1 MLGWSC
7 LSADNQ
13 LKCQA
18 SRQAW
23 TLDMMVTV
31 KHERNREYTQ
41 ASLLTLLGNCIG
53 LWEVPDPTVSCS
65 LAREACGYS
74 VELYVVS

>member
-1 MLGWSC
+1 
-7 LSADNQ
+7 
-13 LKCQA
+13 
-18 SRQAW
+18 
-23 TLDMMVTV
+23 MMVTV

-65 LAREACGYS
+65 LAREADPVTLHSTDGGETALLCRSAITRIGRWDS
-74 VELYVVS
+74 